1 MKITLNGLSTYLSTG
16 GKTPLDNGK
25 ALIFLPGSGQ
35 SHLTFI
41 LQTRFFAFEGYSIY
55 APDFPGHGFSEGKPL
70 KTIEEM
76 ADWVAEL
83 MNHCNLQSAILIGHS
98 QGCLVAM
105 AFAHKYPKLAKKLI
119 LIAGALQIKVNDY
132 LLNTSINALSDAVSM
147 MIEWGH
153 GKNGHFFSPTQ
164 PGHSLMGVGRELM
177 LSNKPEAL
185 NADLNACNQFD
196 AGLIASTLDLPV
208 LCILAQS
215 DKMTPIKLGIK
226 MANAIKNAKYV
237 EIAKSGHMIPLEKP
251 DEVNSEILSFV
262 E

>member
-1 MKITLNGLSTYLSTG
+1 MKIKLNGCLTYVSTG
-16 GKTPLDNGK
+16 GKNPLANGQ
-25 ALIFLPGSGQ
+25 AFIFLPGSGQ

-41 LQTRFFAFEGYSIY
+41 LQTRFFAYEGYSIY

-83 MNHCNLQSAILIGHS
+83 MNHCNLQSAIIIGHS

-105 AFAHKYPKLAKKLI
+105 AFAHKYPKLADKLI
-119 LIAGALQIKVNDY
+119 LIAGALQIKVNEY
-132 LLNTSINALSDAVSM
+132 LLDRSDSALSDAVSM

-153 GKNGHFFSPTQ
+153 GINGHFFAPSQ
-164 PGHSLMGVGRELM
+164 PGHSLMGIGRELM
-177 LSNKPEAL
+177 MSNKPEAL

-196 AGLIASTLDLPV
+196 ASPIAPKLKLPV
-208 LCILAQS
+208 LCISSQS
-215 DKMTPIKLGIK
+215 DKMTPVKLGIK
-226 MANAIKNAKYV
+226 MADTFKNAKYV
-237 EIAKSGHMIPLEKP
+237 EIGKSGHMIPLEKP
-251 DEVNSEILSFV
+251 NEINSEILSFV